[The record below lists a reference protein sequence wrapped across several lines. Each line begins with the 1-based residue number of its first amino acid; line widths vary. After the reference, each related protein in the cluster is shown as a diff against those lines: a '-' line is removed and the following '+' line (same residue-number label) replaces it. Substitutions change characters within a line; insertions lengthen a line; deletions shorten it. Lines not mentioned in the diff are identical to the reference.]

1 MLSTPSILTP
11 KNAHYPSALMGVKE
25 GNLFPRVWSIGS
37 LDILGWQM
45 LGLFYSVKCPGDL
58 ILRTY
63 DLARAL
69 RDAGVPVIS
78 GFHTLIEKDCLDLL
92 LRGGQPVALCPARSI
107 HNMRLAKDLKANIE
121 KGVFPVGPEKFA
133 QWAGSLA
140 NGSARKG
147 ATP

>member
-1 MLSTPSILTP
+1 
-11 KNAHYPSALMGVKE
+11 MGVKE

-37 LDILGWQM
+37 LDILGRQM
-45 LGLFYSVKCPGDL
+45 LGLLYSVKCPGDL

-69 RDAGVPVIS
+69 RDAGFPVIS

-92 LRGGQPVALCPARSI
+92 LCGGQSVVLCPARSI

-133 QWAGSLA
+133 QWAVSLA